1 MEKLS
6 ERQLERLRFAEIEVI
21 KKAIQRIEQSSL
33 DAGKIKLRR
42 DRMEDIYA
50 HICADTVKGILEF
63 APSLQKVNQ
72 TYLAEDIKNRL
83 RSFDYRLGM
92 QFFDHSK
99 RSIFKSVAPIR
110 FIENTKHAICVQIL
124 TRSLNCLFDIGLTQE
139 NIRYVNC
146 RDVDYVFITHD
157 HLDHC
162 SGLEFF
168 PQDTKTIFV
177 ANKPNR
183 DAIFKQIPVAKKLK
197 WQTFKT
203 GEDFKI
209 QDMVVS
215 TIPLKHDCIEN
226 VAYKLNDEMLQSV
239 YMVDFGEWSE
249 SEIEF
254 CNEADRIIIEAY
266 YDETKPIKKSPLE
279 LRRRSSHGHLSIQAA
294 NEFIK
299 KLTPKTDREI
309 YFCHC

>member
-21 KKAIQRIEQSSL
+21 KRAIQRIEQSGY
-33 DAGKIKLRR
+33 DTGKIKSKR
-42 DRMEDIYA
+42 DRLEDIYA
-50 HICADTVKGILEF
+50 HICADTIKEILEF

-177 ANKPNR
+177 ANKPTQ
-183 DAIFKQIPVAKKLK
+183 DAIFKQIPGAKKLK

-203 GEDFKI
+203 GEEFKI
-209 QDMVVS
+209 QDMEVS

>member
-21 KKAIQRIEQSSL
+21 KRAIQRIEQSGY
-33 DAGKIKLRR
+33 DTGKIKSKR
-42 DRMEDIYA
+42 DRLEDIYA
-50 HICADTVKGILEF
+50 HICADTIKEILEL

-124 TRSLNCLFDIGLTQE
+124 TRSLNCLFDIGLTKE
-139 NIRYVNC
+139 SIGYIDC
-146 RDVDYVFITHD
+146 CDIDCVFITHD

-177 ANKPNR
+177 ANKPTR

-209 QDMVVS
+209 QDMAVL

>member
-21 KKAIQRIEQSSL
+21 KRAIQRMEQSGY
-33 DAGKIKLRR
+33 DTGKIKSKR
-42 DRMEDIYA
+42 DRLEDIYA
-50 HICADTVKGILEF
+50 HICADTIKEILEF
-63 APSLQKVNQ
+63 APSLQKVNRV
-72 TYLAEDIKNRL
+72 YLEKNIKNRL

-226 VAYKLNDEMLQSV
+226 VAYKLNDGILQSA

-254 CNEADRIIIEAY
+254 CNEADRIIIESY

-279 LRRRSSHGHLSIQAA
+279 LRRRSSHGHLSI
-294 NEFIK
+294 
-299 KLTPKTDREI
+299 
-309 YFCHC
+309 

>member
-21 KKAIQRIEQSSL
+21 KKAIQRMEQSSL

-50 HICADTVKGILEF
+50 HICDDTVKGILKF
-63 APSLQKVNQ
+63 LPSLRKVNRV
-72 TYLAEDIKNRL
+72 YLEKDIKNRL
-83 RSFDYRLGM
+83 KSFDYRLGM
-92 QFFDHSK
+92 RFLDHSQS
-99 RSIFKSVAPIR
+99 SIFKAVAPIR
-110 FIENTKHAICVQIL
+110 FIENTKRAICVQIL
-124 TRSLNCLFDIGLTQE
+124 TRSSNCLLDIGLTQE
-139 NIRYVNC
+139 SIRHVDC
-146 RDVDYVFITHD
+146 RDIDCVFITHD

-177 ANKPNR
+177 ANKPTQ
-183 DAIFKQIPVAKKLK
+183 DTIFKQIPVAKKLK

-209 QDMVVS
+209 QDMEVS
-215 TIPLKHDCIEN
+215 TIPLKHDCIEH
-226 VAYKLNDEMLQSV
+226 VAYKLNDGILQSV

-249 SEIEF
+249 REIEF

-266 YDETKPIKKSPLE
+266 YDEAKPIKKSPLE
-279 LRRRSSHGHLSIQAA
+279 LRRRSSRRHLSIQSA
-294 NEFIK
+294 NEFLK

-309 YFCHC
+309 YFCHR

>member
-21 KKAIQRIEQSSL
+21 KRAIQRIEQSGY
-33 DAGKIKLRR
+33 DTGKIKSKR
-42 DRMEDIYA
+42 DRLEDIYA
-50 HICADTVKGILEF
+50 HICADTVKEILEF
-63 APSLQKVNQ
+63 APSLQKVNRV
-72 TYLAEDIKNRL
+72 YLEKNIKNRL

-183 DAIFKQIPVAKKLK
+183 DAIFKQIPVAK
-197 WQTFKT
+197 
-203 GEDFKI
+203 
-209 QDMVVS
+209 
-215 TIPLKHDCIEN
+215 N
-226 VAYKLNDEMLQSV
+226 
-239 YMVDFGEWSE
+239 
-249 SEIEF
+249 
-254 CNEADRIIIEAY
+254 
-266 YDETKPIKKSPLE
+266 
-279 LRRRSSHGHLSIQAA
+279 
-294 NEFIK
+294 
-299 KLTPKTDREI
+299 
-309 YFCHC
+309 

>member
-6 ERQLERLRFAEIEVI
+6 KRQLERLAFAEIEVI
-21 KKAIQRIEQSSL
+21 KRAIQRIEQSGY
-33 DAGKIKLRR
+33 DTGKIKSKR
-42 DRMEDIYA
+42 DRLEDIYA
-50 HICADTVKGILEF
+50 HICADTIKEILEF

-72 TYLAEDIKNRL
+72 TYLAADIKNRL

-124 TRSLNCLFDIGLTQE
+124 TRSLNCLFDIGLTKE
-139 NIRYVNC
+139 SIGYIDC
-146 RDVDYVFITHD
+146 CDIDCVFITHD

-177 ANKPNR
+177 ANKPTR

-197 WQTFKT
+197 WLTFKT

-209 QDMVVS
+209 QDMAVL

-266 YDETKPIKKSPLE
+266 YDDSKPIEKSPLE
-279 LRRRSSHGHLSIQAA
+279 
-294 NEFIK
+294 
-299 KLTPKTDREI
+299 
-309 YFCHC
+309 

>member
-21 KKAIQRIEQSSL
+21 KKAIQRMEQSSL

-63 APSLQKVNQ
+63 APSLQKVNRV
-72 TYLAEDIKNRL
+72 YLEKNIKNRL
-83 RSFDYRLGM
+83 KSFDYRLGTR
-92 QFFDHSK
+92 FLDYSK
-99 RSIFKSVAPIR
+99 SSIFKAVAPIR
-110 FIENTKHAICVQIL
+110 FIENTKHAICAQIL

-139 NIRYVNC
+139 SIRYVDC
-146 RDVDYVFITHD
+146 RDIDYVFITHD
-157 HLDHC
+157 HSDHC

-177 ANKPNR
+177 ANKPTR

-197 WQTFKT
+197 WLTFKT

-209 QDMVVS
+209 QDMAVL

-266 YDETKPIKKSPLE
+266 YDDSKPIEKSPLE

>member
-21 KKAIQRIEQSSL
+21 KKAIQRMEQSSL

-63 APSLQKVNQ
+63 APSLQKVNRV
-72 TYLAEDIKNRL
+72 YLEKNIKNRL
-83 RSFDYRLGM
+83 KSFDYRLGTR
-92 QFFDHSK
+92 FLDYSK
-99 RSIFKSVAPIR
+99 SSIFKAVAPIR

-177 ANKPNR
+177 ANKPTR

-209 QDMVVS
+209 QDMAVL

>member
-21 KKAIQRIEQSSL
+21 KRAIQRIEQSGY
-33 DAGKIKLRR
+33 DTGKIKSKR
-42 DRMEDIYA
+42 DRLEDIYA
-50 HICADTVKGILEF
+50 HICADTVKEILEF
-63 APSLQKVNQ
+63 APSLQKVNRV
-72 TYLAEDIKNRL
+72 YLEKNIKNRL

-139 NIRYVNC
+139 DIRYVNC

-226 VAYKLNDEMLQSV
+226 VAYKLNDGILQSA

-254 CNEADRIIIEAY
+254 CNEADRIIIESY